1 MNSAIAPGSFRSTF
15 PGGAMRARLVSLS
28 VCLGL
33 FALGGAVRDSGGAPI
48 GCMKC
53 HGNEAAMKA
62 MVKPVIPV
70 SAEGEG

>member
-1 MNSAIAPGSFRSTF
+1 MK
-15 PGGAMRARLVSLS
+15 ARLVSLS

-33 FALGGAVRDSGGAPI
+33 LALGGTVRESRAAPI

-53 HGNEAAMKA
+53 HGDEVLMKA

>member
-1 MNSAIAPGSFRSTF
+1 
-15 PGGAMRARLVSLS
+15 MRVRLVSLS

-33 FALGGAVRDSGGAPI
+33 ILLGGLAREVRAAPI

-53 HGNEAAMKA
+53 HGDEAAMKA

>member
-1 MNSAIAPGSFRSTF
+1 MK
-15 PGGAMRARLVSLS
+15 ARLISLS

-33 FALGGAVRDSGGAPI
+33 LALGGVIRESRAAPI

-53 HGNEAAMKA
+53 HGDEAAMKS

-70 SAEGEG
+70 SSEGEG

>member
-1 MNSAIAPGSFRSTF
+1 
-15 PGGAMRARLVSLS
+15 MRVRLVSLS

-33 FALGGAVRDSGGAPI
+33 ILLGGMAREVRAAPV

-53 HGNEAAMKA
+53 HGDEAAMKA

-70 SAEGEG
+70 SGEGEG

>member
-1 MNSAIAPGSFRSTF
+1 
-15 PGGAMRARLVSLS
+15 MRVRLVSLS

-33 FALGGAVRDSGGAPI
+33 LALGGVVRESRAAPI

-53 HGNEAAMKA
+53 HGDVAAMKA

>member
-1 MNSAIAPGSFRSTF
+1 MK
-15 PGGAMRARLVSLS
+15 ARLVSLS

-33 FALGGAVRDSGGAPI
+33 LVLGGVVRESRAAPI

-53 HGNEAAMKA
+53 HGDEVVMKA

>member
-1 MNSAIAPGSFRSTF
+1 
-15 PGGAMRARLVSLS
+15 MRVRLVSLS

-33 FALGGAVRDSGGAPI
+33 LVLGGVAREVRSAPI

-53 HGNEAAMKA
+53 HGDEAAMKA

-70 SAEGEG
+70 SGEGEG

>member
-1 MNSAIAPGSFRSTF
+1 
-15 PGGAMRARLVSLS
+15 MRVRLVSLS

-33 FALGGAVRDSGGAPI
+33 LLLGGMAREVRAAPV
-48 GCMKC
+48 GCIKC
-53 HGNEAAMKA
+53 HGDEAAMKA

>member
-1 MNSAIAPGSFRSTF
+1 MGV
-15 PGGAMRARLVSLS
+15 RLVSLF

-33 FALGGAVRDSGGAPI
+33 LAFGGAVRESRADPI

-53 HGNEAAMKA
+53 HGDESAMKA

>member
-1 MNSAIAPGSFRSTF
+1 MK
-15 PGGAMRARLVSLS
+15 ARLVSLS

-33 FALGGAVRDSGGAPI
+33 LALGGAVRESRAAPI

-53 HGNEAAMKA
+53 HGDDAAMKA

-70 SAEGEG
+70 SGEGEG